1 MNGMTRVFPMA
12 MALAIVASA
21 CASSTEAPTPIPITL
36 APPEKVDNY
45 SGTLHVGGSNYHQF
59 GFKESG
65 IVQITLTSVA
75 YANITDADGNSVPNP
90 RTDPIPGLTIL
101 VGTPAATTIGLQCS
115 PIAFNGAVQF
125 AVATPGTAPQ
135 LSGNALAGQYCI
147 SVSDP
152 SIALLDPVVYK
163 ISIAHPLDPAS

>member
-1 MNGMTRVFPMA
+1 MA
-12 MALAIVASA
+12 VALAILA
-21 CASSTEAPTPIPITL
+21 CGCAKNSEAPTPIPINL
-36 APPEKVDNY
+36 APAAKIDNY
-45 SGTLHVGGSNYHQF
+45 SGTLKVGGSNYHQF

-65 IVQITLTSVA
+65 IVAITLTSVG

-90 RTDPIPGLTIL
+90 RTDAIPGLTIV

-115 PIAFNGAVQF
+115 PIAFNGAAQF
-125 AVATPGTAPQ
+125 AVATPGNAPQ
-135 LSGNALAGQYCI
+135 LTGSALAGQYCI

-152 SIALLDPVVYK
+152 SVTLLDPVVYK